1 MKTTS
6 QLLRVAAILSLG
18 LPNPSGLAA
27 PPQPVTAAESAAL
40 VADAKSKAPEVKTA
54 NAETGTRLGTDL
66 ADSAATSKAVAE
78 FLVQAELPAVPPAAA
93 AAEKPLEVKNGPNDT
108 VINSSGGMYF
118 DADAGVL
125 VYLKDVTVSDP
136 RYNLTG
142 ADELKIFFEKKP
154 VEPKK
159 EDAAPAS
166 GSPTDPKDPGAGDD
180 IGAKFGDVERIV
192 ATGAV
197 VLDQK
202 AAPGKEPIK
211 ASGRIFAY
219 NLKDGVVII
228 SRGFPWFTQGSTYMR
243 AKEEH
248 LSLKIFPKTGSFST
262 EGNWEMGGDLEQK
275 KEAP

>member
-1 MKTTS
+1 MKNSSPPLRITTFLGMM
-6 QLLRVAAILSLG
+6 LLVDSLH
-18 LPNPSGLAA
+18 AA
-27 PPQPVTAAESAAL
+27 PPQPVTAEETAKL
-40 VADAKSKAPEVKTA
+40 QADAKSKAPEVNAA
-54 NAETGTRLGTDL
+54 NAESKARLETDL
-66 ADSAATSKAVAE
+66 ADSAAASTAVAT
-78 FLVQAELPAVPPAAA
+78 FLVQADLPANPPAAEPVA
-93 AAEKPLEVKNGPNDT
+93 KPLEVKVGPGDT

-125 VYLKDVTVSDP
+125 VYLKNVTVSDP

-159 EDAAPAS
+159 EGAGP
-166 GSPTDPKDPGAGDD
+166 DPVKPVDGKDPGPGGD

-211 ASGRIFAY
+211 ASGRIFTY
-219 NLKDGVVII
+219 NLKDDVVII
-228 SRGFPWFTQGSTYMR
+228 SRGFPWFTQGATFMR
-243 AKEEH
+243 AKDEH
-248 LSLKIFPKTGSFST
+248 LSLKIFPKTGSFTT
-262 EGNWEMGGDLEQK
+262 EGNWEMGGNIEQK
-275 KEAP
+275 KPAP

>member
-1 MKTTS
+1 MAS
-6 QLLRVAAILSLG
+6 
-18 LPNPSGLAA
+18 
-27 PPQPVTAAESAAL
+27 PPQPVTAAESAAIA
-40 VADAKSKAPEVKTA
+40 ADAASKATEVAAA
-54 NAETGTRLGTDL
+54 NAETNTRLEADL

-78 FLVQAELPAVPPAAA
+78 FLVQAELPAVPPAAGPA
-93 AAEKPLEVKNGPNDT
+93 AKPLEVKNGPNDT

-125 VYLKDVTVSDP
+125 VYLKNVTVSDP

-142 ADELKIFFEKKP
+142 ADELKIFFAKKP
-154 VEPKK
+154 AEPDK
-159 EDAAPAS
+159 EKAAPAP
-166 GSPTDPKDPGAGDD
+166 GNPANAKDPGLGDD

-211 ASGRIFAY
+211 ASGRIFTY

-248 LSLKIFPKTGSFST
+248 LSLKIFPKTGSFTT
-262 EGNWEMGGDLEQK
+262 EGNWEMGGELEQK